1 MSPMLIEELNLPKY
15 AISVVNKFVHNISLC
30 KSMNAK
36 CQSYKALM
44 MMLMMAF
51 SSLARILEEGHSFPA
66 CAFKTTK
73 FKMGIGLC
81 RQIPLSRPGSVHI
94 GSVS

>member
-30 KSMNAK
+30 KSINAK
-36 CQSYKALM
+36 RQSHKALM
-44 MMLMMAF
+44 MMIMMAF

-66 CAFKTTK
+66 CAFRKTK
-73 FKMGIGLC
+73 FKMGITLC
-81 RQIPLSRPGSVHI
+81 TLIPLF
-94 GSVS
+94 

>member
-30 KSMNAK
+30 KSINAK
-36 CQSYKALM
+36 RQSHKALM
-44 MMLMMAF
+44 MMIMMAF

-66 CAFKTTK
+66 CASKRNKIQNGDWLVYIDSTF
-73 FKMGIGLC
+73 
-81 RQIPLSRPGSVHI
+81 
-94 GSVS
+94 